1 MTPDTILNFWFKE
14 LSPEDHFKK
23 SDELDKRITA
33 EFKEI
38 HQKIALGET
47 YMWRSSIQGRLA
59 EIIVLDQFS
68 RNMFRDT
75 KEAFAY
81 DNLALI
87 LAQEALLQ
95 DDFNQLSIEE
105 KPFIYMPF
113 MHSESV
119 VIHEKAVELFSEPGL
134 ENNLDFEHRHFDIIK
149 KFGRYPHRNEI
160 LGRTSTPEEIIFLK
174 EPNSSF

>member
-1 MTPDTILNFWFKE
+1 
-14 LSPEDHFKK
+14 
-23 SDELDKRITA
+23 
-33 EFKEI
+33 
-38 HQKIALGET
+38 
-47 YMWRSSIQGRLA
+47 
-59 EIIVLDQFS
+59 
-68 RNMFRDT
+68 
-75 KEAFAY
+75 
-81 DNLALI
+81 LI

-105 KPFIYMPF
+105 KAFIYMPF

-160 LGRTSTPEEIIFLK
+160 LGRVSTPEEIQFLK